1 MSQKEK
7 EQLQAEL
14 SILRG
19 LHHPNIVEYFE
30 REHKKETADLNIY
43 MEYCGNGDLGK
54 HIKNLKLRNQ
64 YAPEEFVWSIFSQLV
79 TALYRCHYG
88 ENPPEAGTNLMGL
101 GEDAKPKIKSKQ
113 QQYMILHRD
122 LKPENVFLGADN
134 SVKLGDFGLSKIMSS
149 HDFASTYVGTPFYM
163 SPEICASER
172 YTLFSDIWGLGCI
185 IYELCTKEP
194 PFNARSHL
202 ELIQKIKLGKFPSLP
217 SFYSQELQNVIGTC
231 LNVNPNHRPDT
242 AHLLNLPIVK
252 LMRKAQEVT
261 RIGSKAVLE
270 KEEAVKTL
278 EETKAK
284 VLELEENK
292 SKLHDQIDG
301 ALRRRWEVKA
311 HLEIDRRVALA
322 LQDLRKSFDEEVNKR
337 VAKEVERR
345 LASIEQKE
353 RDSSDSSWQTGDSNT
368 TAPSSSPRSSTPE
381 LKSHVSLPTVSQG
394 TTASADDDFPSSTD
408 ISSLSLD
415 SPIHSKASSSAT
427 SNPANFQ
434 ASRPTRRSSRTS
446 MTRAQTMFEAPSEAA
461 AFPSPADIEM
471 ADPSPMSIQGL
482 SLSPRRN
489 GVAGILPAP
498 EPPKRH
504 GNIFSKA
511 AAASRHLESIS
522 ADSDSDD
529 SDAALS
535 PTPAANMSRPSSS
548 ANGSSRDDHPIG
560 ISSDEEEHDGL
571 SDILTPSRPAAGPTT
586 NLARTHLTSVLP
598 PPSATSGDPF
608 KPVSRPR
615 PGLMRQ
621 RTIAAPQRTTAGSA
635 PGIFDAAPSK
645 AAAAMRPVSGV
656 PVVATS
662 PSRPRTLP
670 GAATGAGSSDHG
682 SPTRRVGGQQPGQQ
696 QQHPQQAKKKHQQDS
711 EELVRR
717 VHRHNLHGRT
727 LVELAQ
733 ERVAPTGRTAASK
746 EREREKED
754 QQRSNG
760 AVLEEKKPHLPAVW
774 DPERDEMPSPFLV
787 RGQKPIVAIGK
798 AAWR

>member
-1 MSQKEK
+1 GHGSFGIIRKCLRVADSKIICRKEINYSKMSQKEK

-79 TALYRCHYG
+79 DALYRCHYG

-113 QQYMILHRD
+113 QPYMILHRD

-185 IYELCTKEP
+185 MYELCTKEP

-202 ELIQKIKLGKFPSLP
+202 ELIQKIKLGKFTPLP
-217 SFYSQELQNVIGTC
+217 SFYSQELQNVISSC
-231 LNVNPNHRPDT
+231 LKVNPNHRPDT

-270 KEEAVKTL
+270 KEEAIKTL
-278 EETKAK
+278 EEIKTKM
-284 VLELEENK
+284 LEIEENK
-292 SKLHDQIDG
+292 TKLHDEMDG

-322 LQDLRKSFDEEVNKR
+322 LQELRKGFDEEVNKR
-337 VAKEVERR
+337 VARELERR
-345 LASIEQKE
+345 LASTEQKE
-353 RDSSDSSWQTGDSNT
+353 QDSSNPSWRIGDSSN
-368 TAPSSSPRSSTPE
+368 TAPSSSPLSSTPE
-381 LKSHVSLPTVSQG
+381 LKTHISHPTVSQG
-394 TTASADDDFPSSTD
+394 TAASADDDFPSSTD

-415 SPIHSKASSSAT
+415 SPIQSKASSSAT
-427 SNPANFQ
+427 SNPTNLQ
-434 ASRPTRRSSRTS
+434 ACRPTKRSSRTPL
-446 MTRAQTMFEAPSEAA
+446 TRAQTMIEAPSGLA

-471 ADPSPMSIQGL
+471 AEPSPMSIEGL
-482 SLSPRRN
+482 SLSPRRT
-489 GVAGILPAP
+489 GVVGILPAP

-511 AAASRHLESIS
+511 AAASRHLEPIS

-535 PTPAANMSRPSSS
+535 PTPANASRPSS
-548 ANGSSRDDHPIG
+548 
-560 ISSDEEEHDGL
+560 
-571 SDILTPSRPAAGPTT
+571 PTT

-598 PPSATSGDPF
+598 PSTATSGDPF
-608 KPVSRPR
+608 KPVSRSR
-615 PGLMRQ
+615 PGLIRQ
-621 RTIAAPQRTTAGSA
+621 RTIAAPQRTTAGNA
-635 PGIFDAAPSK
+635 PGIFEAAPSK
-645 AAAAMRPVSGV
+645 AAATRPVSGV

-662 PSRPRTLP
+662 PSRPRTL
-670 GAATGAGSSDHG
+670 AAGAGSSDHG
-682 SPTRRVGGQQPGQQ
+682 SPMRRAGNQQPVQQQ
-696 QQHPQQAKKKHQQDS
+696 QQHPQQGKKKHQQDT

-733 ERVAPTGRTAASK
+733 ERVAPTAKTAASK
-746 EREREKED
+746 EREKEKED
-754 QQRSNG
+754 QQRPTG
-760 AVLEEKKPHLPAVW
+760 PLIEEKKPHLPAVW

-787 RGQKPIVAIGK
+787 RGQKPVMAIGK